1 MRPPNSISA
10 LCAMTFGLLGAAF
23 VVIGTLYGCL
33 GVSIRGAASSWAFLP
48 IGVVCLLIGLVCALV
63 VRRRRR
69 EGRLRSAGIAV
80 PGTIV
85 QVRRHSFIRWERES
99 FSSWR
104 SRTRAGEDTRPYE
117 MRESSGFAVGADDLG
132 GPRAALCAAPTD
144 RARWFG
150 KLRRRRGTA
159 SAEFLHTQGPV
170 ARIEWRK
177 ATQILR
183 AGKILP
189 APRGNPRN
197 GGPRGAA
204 NMDTKCPS

>member
-48 IGVVCLLIGLVCALV
+48 IGVVCLLIGLVCALA

-69 EGRLRSAGIAV
+69 RERRLQSAGIAV

-99 FSSWR
+99 FSSWPGQGSPWSVR
-104 SRTRAGEDTRPYE
+104 SVNWNA
-117 MRESSGFAVGADDLG
+117 SG
-132 GPRAALCAAPTD
+132 
-144 RARWFG
+144 
-150 KLRRRRGTA
+150 
-159 SAEFLHTQGPV
+159 
-170 ARIEWRK
+170 
-177 ATQILR
+177 
-183 AGKILP
+183 
-189 APRGNPRN
+189 
-197 GGPRGAA
+197 
-204 NMDTKCPS
+204 

>member
-23 VVIGTLYGCL
+23 VAIGTLYGCL

-85 QVRRHSFIRWERES
+85 QVRRHIFIRWERES
-99 FSSWR
+99 FSSWPGR
-104 SRTRAGEDTRPYE
+104 NSPWSVRCTYEYEGRTYGVD
-117 MRESSGFAVGADDLG
+117 SGL
-132 GPRAALCAAPTD
+132 L
-144 RARWFG
+144 W
-150 KLRRRRGTA
+150 K
-159 SAEFLHTQGPV
+159 E
-170 ARIEWRK
+170 
-177 ATQILR
+177 
-183 AGKILP
+183 P
-189 APRGNPRN
+189 APGLQHPTVYVDHTHPKR
-197 GGPRGAA
+197 AWVDL
-204 NMDTKCPS
+204 DTVVLLA